1 MVSGPSTLYT
11 TRNESKRPTGRLP
24 GSPSGTDE
32 TGQKGINTM
41 MKRNKKSTGKSTGK
55 SLKSNISYVKLPEFK
70 GTVQIEDGEMWLKSG
85 KYDAPSVS
93 VKIDPD
99 ETVSDWMRKITLRN
113 VVLTVEENDKG
124 YPELVISGHNDEDDE
139 DDAGDDDDLPF

>member
-1 MVSGPSTLYT
+1 
-11 TRNESKRPTGRLP
+11 
-24 GSPSGTDE
+24 
-32 TGQKGINTM
+32 M
-41 MKRNKKSTGKSTGK
+41 MKRNNKNSTSKSRKSHMK
-55 SLKSNISYVKLPEFK
+55 YIKLPEFEDE
-70 GTVQIEDGEMWLKSG
+70 VQIDDGEMWLKSG

-124 YPELVISGHNDEDDE
+124 FPELVISGHNDEDE
-139 DDAGDDDDLPF
+139 DDAGDE

>member
-1 MVSGPSTLYT
+1 
-11 TRNESKRPTGRLP
+11 
-24 GSPSGTDE
+24 
-32 TGQKGINTM
+32 M
-41 MKRNKKSTGKSTGK
+41 MKRNNKKSTGK
-55 SLKSNISYVKLPEFK
+55 SLKSNMSYVKLPEFE

-99 ETVSDWMRKITLRN
+99 ETLSDWMHKITLRN

-139 DDAGDDDDLPF
+139 DDAGDE

>member
-1 MVSGPSTLYT
+1 
-11 TRNESKRPTGRLP
+11 
-24 GSPSGTDE
+24 
-32 TGQKGINTM
+32 M
-41 MKRNKKSTGKSTGK
+41 MKRNNKKSTGK
-55 SLKSNISYVKLPEFK
+55 SLKSNMSYVKLPEFE

-93 VKIDPD
+93 VKIDPE

-124 YPELVISGHNDEDDE
+124 YPELVISGHND
-139 DDAGDDDDLPF
+139 DLPF

>member
-1 MVSGPSTLYT
+1 
-11 TRNESKRPTGRLP
+11 
-24 GSPSGTDE
+24 
-32 TGQKGINTM
+32 M
-41 MKRNKKSTGKSTGK
+41 MKCNKKSTGKSR
-55 SLKSNISYVKLPEFK
+55 KSNMSYVKLPEFE

-124 YPELVISGHNDEDDE
+124 FPELVISGHNDEDD
-139 DDAGDDDDLPF
+139 AGDE

>member
-1 MVSGPSTLYT
+1 MS
-11 TRNESKRPTGRLP
+11 RNGLRAVHR
-24 GSPSGTDE
+24 GSPPGTDE

-41 MKRNKKSTGKSTGK
+41 MKCNNKKFTDTTRKSK
-55 SLKSNISYVKLPEFK
+55 MSYVKLPQFE

-93 VKIDPD
+93 VKIDSK

-124 YPELVISGHNDEDDE
+124 YAELVISGHNDEDE
-139 DDAGDDDDLPF
+139 DDAGDE

>member
-1 MVSGPSTLYT
+1 
-11 TRNESKRPTGRLP
+11 
-24 GSPSGTDE
+24 
-32 TGQKGINTM
+32 M
-41 MKRNKKSTGKSTGK
+41 MKRNKKSTGKS
-55 SLKSNISYVKLPEFK
+55 LKSNMSYVKLPEFE

-139 DDAGDDDDLPF
+139 DDAGDE

>member
-1 MVSGPSTLYT
+1 
-11 TRNESKRPTGRLP
+11 
-24 GSPSGTDE
+24 
-32 TGQKGINTM
+32 M
-41 MKRNKKSTGKSTGK
+41 MKRNKKSTGKS
-55 SLKSNISYVKLPEFK
+55 LKSNMSYVKLPEFN

-139 DDAGDDDDLPF
+139 DDAGDE